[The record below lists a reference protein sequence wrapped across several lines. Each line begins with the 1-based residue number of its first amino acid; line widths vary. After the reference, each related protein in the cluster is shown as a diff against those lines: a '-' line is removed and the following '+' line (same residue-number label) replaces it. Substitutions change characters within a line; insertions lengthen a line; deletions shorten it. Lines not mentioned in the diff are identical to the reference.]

1 MSTRYLLDTNI
12 LIAAL
17 KGAPG
22 VRQQLEHT
30 PLNALLLSTVVLG
43 ELEFGAEKSAWA
55 ARNRQRLNELTERLP
70 LLGVDAS
77 AARHYARIRAQLER
91 QGQPIGAN
99 DLWIAAHARAL
110 GIPVVTNNTGEFA
123 RVSGLTVEDWT
134 QA

>member
-55 ARNRQRLNELTERLP
+55 ARNRQRLNELTEEEVLAALDLEGATRRRRSVIDRLI
-70 LLGVDAS
+70 S
-77 AARHYARIRAQLER
+77 RAARLNEIRYVRQLKEKYHGYQKEPDPR
-91 QGQPIGAN
+91 
-99 DLWIAAHARAL
+99 
-110 GIPVVTNNTGEFA
+110 
-123 RVSGLTVEDWT
+123 
-134 QA
+134 

>member
-43 ELEFGAEKSAWA
+43 M
-55 ARNRQRLNELTERLP
+55 
-70 LLGVDAS
+70 VDKEALKE
-77 AARHYARIRAQLER
+77 AMGLRPGQHVQLS
-91 QGQPIGAN
+91 QPVGSPPPA
-99 DLWIAAHARAL
+99 D
-110 GIPVVTNNTGEFA
+110 
-123 RVSGLTVEDWT
+123 
-134 QA
+134 